1 MSLLGR
7 VFGGVFGRAPS
18 LSPGQRRRLD
28 AWWGLDDPDLDSGHS
43 LLRYVSVDVESTG
56 LSVYSDQLI
65 AIGAITIS
73 DSRIAFDSSFY
84 SVLRQ
89 DKASSDD
96 NILVHGIGGTSQTE
110 GGDPA
115 DVLLDFLEFI
125 GAAPLVG
132 FHTAFDEAMIRKAM
146 RRYLGDKFER
156 QWLDLGWL
164 APAVLPEYAR
174 SFRSLDDWTEAFGI
188 LNLRRHDALAD
199 ALATA
204 QLFQVLQHRASERGM
219 RSAAELLEAA
229 RSQEWLAKQRR

>member
-1 MSLLGR
+1 MSLLSRLFERGAR
-7 VFGGVFGRAPS
+7 
-18 LSPGQRRRLD
+18 LTPGQRRRLD
-28 AWWGLDDPDLDSGHS
+28 AWWGLDDPDLDSGH
-43 LLRYVSVDVESTG
+43 LLTRFVSVDVESTG
-56 LSVYSDQLI
+56 LNVFSDHLI
-65 AIGAITIS
+65 AIGAVAIS

-89 DKASSDD
+89 EQASSDE

-110 GGDPA
+110 GGDPP

-125 GAAPLVG
+125 GTAPLVG

-146 RRYLGDKFER
+146 RRYLGEKFDR

-164 APAVLPEYAR
+164 APAALPEYAK
-174 SFRSLDDWTEAFGI
+174 SFRSLDDWTEALGI
-188 LNLRRHDALAD
+188 LNVRRHDALAD

-204 QLFQVLQHRASERGM
+204 QLFQVLQHRTSEKGVH
-219 RSAAELLEAA
+219 SARELLETA

>member
-1 MSLLGR
+1 MNLFSRL
-7 VFGGVFGRAPS
+7 FGPASP
-18 LSPGQRRRLD
+18 LSPEQRRRLD
-28 AWWGLDDPDLDSGHS
+28 AWWGLDEPDLDSGH
-43 LLRYVSVDVESTG
+43 LLTRFVSVDVESTG
-56 LSVYSDQLI
+56 LNALSDQLI
-65 AIGAITIS
+65 AIGAIAIS
-73 DSRIAFDSSFY
+73 ESRIAYGSSFY

-89 DKASSDD
+89 EQASSDE

-125 GAAPLVG
+125 ESAPLVG

-146 RRYLGDKFER
+146 RRYLGDKFDR

-174 SFRSLDDWTEAFGI
+174 SFRSLDDWTEALGI
-188 LNLRRHDALAD
+188 LNVRRHDALAD

-204 QLFQVLQHRASERGM
+204 QLFQVLQHRASEKGI
-219 RSAAELLEAA
+219 RSSRELLEAA
-229 RSQEWLAKQRR
+229 RSQEWLIKQRR

>member
-1 MSLLGR
+1 MSFLGR
-7 VFGGVFGRAPS
+7 LFQPGAV

-28 AWWGLDDPDLDSGHS
+28 AWWGLDEPDLDSGH
-43 LLRYVSVDVESTG
+43 LLTRFVSVDVESTG
-56 LSVYSDQLI
+56 LSVFNDHLI
-65 AIGAITIS
+65 AIGAVAIS

-89 DKASSDD
+89 DQASSDE

-125 GAAPLVG
+125 GPAPLVG
-132 FHTAFDEAMIRKAM
+132 FHTAFDEAMIRKAI
-146 RRYLGDKFER
+146 RRYLGDKFDR

-164 APAVLPEYAR
+164 APAILPEYAK

-188 LNLRRHDALAD
+188 LNVRRHDALAD
-199 ALATA
+199 ALATG
-204 QLFQVLQHRASERGM
+204 QLFLALQHRASERGL
-219 RSAAELLEAA
+219 RSAHDLLEAA
-229 RSQEWLAKQRR
+229 RSQEWLARQRR

>member
-1 MSLLGR
+1 MRLLR
-7 VFGGVFGRAPS
+7 RLFGPAAK
-18 LSPGQRRRLD
+18 LSPEQRRRLD
-28 AWWGLDDPDLDSGHS
+28 AWWSLDNPDLDSGHP
-43 LLRYVSVDVESTG
+43 LLRYVAVDVESTG
-56 LSVYSDQLI
+56 LSVYGDQLI

-73 DSRIAFDSSFY
+73 DSRIAYDSSFY

-89 DKASSDD
+89 ETASSDD

-115 DVLLDFLEFI
+115 DVLLDFLDFI
-125 GAAPLVG
+125 GSAPLIG
-132 FHTAFDEAMIRKAM
+132 FNTVFDEAMIRKAI
-146 RRYLGDKFER
+146 RRYLGDKFDR

-164 APAVLPEYAR
+164 APAILPGYAK
-174 SFRSLDDWTEAFGI
+174 SFRSLDDWTEAFGV

-219 RSAAELLEAA
+219 RSARDLLEAA
-229 RSQEWLAKQRR
+229 RSQEWLTKQRR